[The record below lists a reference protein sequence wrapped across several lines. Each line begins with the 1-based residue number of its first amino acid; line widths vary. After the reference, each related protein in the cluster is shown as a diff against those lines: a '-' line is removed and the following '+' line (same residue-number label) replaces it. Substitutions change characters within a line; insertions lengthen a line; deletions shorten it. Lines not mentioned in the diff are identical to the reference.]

1 MAASVGDQ
9 RVIARSDVPD
19 TTIDAV
25 PKLPEAVC
33 GKYYSPLSIFCQ
45 AVVLVICSLG

>member
-25 PKLPEAVC
+25 PELPEAVC
-33 GKYYSPLSIFCQ
+33 GNYCSPLSMALFF
-45 AVVLVICSLG
+45 VKR